1 MFGSRCRALRWCSY
15 TIQLMQLTKH
25 SYTTLNYDENT
36 QQQVTYDQLL
46 EKIEIKAQLSACE
59 QQY

>member
-1 MFGSRCRALRWCSY
+1 
-15 TIQLMQLTKH
+15 MQLTKH

-36 QQQVTYDQLL
+36 QQQVTYNQLL